1 MIGKS
6 FLLPAATALAF
17 AATPALAQQHSGHDH
32 GSKHG
37 AQHAAAKG
45 TAAHGIAEG
54 TVKNGVRVVE
64 MEVTGEGFVPARIKV
79 KKGEKVRLLIT
90 RKTDRTCATEIVI
103 KDQGINTPLPL
114 NRQVKVELVAK
125 ASGEIKYACGMG
137 HITGVI
143 FVP

>member
-1 MIGKS
+1 MNARIL
-6 FLLPAATALAF
+6 LLPFAAALAL
-17 AATPALAQQHSGHDH
+17 AGLPAR
-32 GSKHG
+32 
-37 AQHAAAKG
+37 AQHGGGMHMAAPASN
-45 TAAHGIAEG
+45 TPIAEG
-54 TVKNGVRVVE
+54 VLKNGVRVVE
-64 MEVTGEGFVPARIKV
+64 MQVTGEGFVPSRIKV

-114 NRQVKVELVAK
+114 DKQVTVELTAK
-125 ASGEIKYACGMG
+125 SSGEIKYACGMG